1 MRFTFV
7 YETDIYIIRHGET
20 DFNKSHRMQGRGI
33 NASLN
38 DTGRIQAKYI
48 AEFLKDVPITKIVTS
63 SLNRAIE
70 SAEPLS
76 IFFGIQTEVY
86 PDLDEMNFG
95 VLEGKPFEEVK
106 QEVQFLHDNWT
117 KGNLDIA
124 PDKGENPKEVFKR
137 AGSKIVEI
145 LKSSKD
151 EHLVF
156 MLHGRL
162 IRILLSEW
170 LGLGLQNMHK
180 IEHQNGAIN
189 HLKWNNDKF
198 EAVELNITHHLEH

>member
-1 MRFTFV
+1 MKQV
-7 YETDIYIIRHGET
+7 YIIRHGET

-38 DTGRIQAKYI
+38 DTGRIQARHI
-48 AEFLKDVPITKIVTS
+48 AGFLKDRPITKIVTS
-63 SLNRAIE
+63 SLNRAKE
-70 SAEPLS
+70 SAEALVT
-76 IFFGIQTEVY
+76 FFAIQAEVY

-106 QEVQFLHDNWT
+106 QEVQFLHDNWS

-124 PDKGENPKEVFKR
+124 PDKGENPREVFKR
-137 AGSKIVEI
+137 ANSRILEI
-145 LKSSKD
+145 LKNSKD
-151 EHLVF
+151 EQVLF

-189 HLKWNNDKF
+189 HLRWDNDKF
-198 EAVELNITHHLEH
+198 EAVELNIVEHLDY